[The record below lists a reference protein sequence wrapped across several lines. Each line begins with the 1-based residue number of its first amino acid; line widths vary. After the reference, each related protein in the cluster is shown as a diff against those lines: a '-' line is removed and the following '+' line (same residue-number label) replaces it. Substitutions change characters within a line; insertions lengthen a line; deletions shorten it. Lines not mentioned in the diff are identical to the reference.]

1 MVASSGVKLT
11 GGRKYPSMMEYPTP
25 DSSDDGNASFTESL
39 YISINRA
46 LAGFEML
53 GKIFRAGGAPRL
65 EFE

>member
-1 MVASSGVKLT
+1 
-11 GGRKYPSMMEYPTP
+11 MMEYPTP